1 MVPEISTP
9 PSGSCGAAI
18 AKDDSPQTLARRP
31 PCRRPRLQNSEDDCD
46 SPPYLKKAK
55 PIAGS
60 ASQKDI
66 QYLSTEGVISA
77 PALLCPLAS
86 YKLQYLAIVE
96 SRTEHLLEVI
106 NSRDD
111 VLGTL
116 MRRYFLCPLEVLKN
130 VQEAVRDM
138 MILSSM
144 VYHRLSH
151 SRCSMRLVST
161 EEEGYNSCYHFS
173 GQGCGS
179 RV

>member
-1 MVPEISTP
+1 MP
-9 PSGSCGAAI
+9 PRT
-18 AKDDSPQTLARRP
+18 TLSDFF
-31 PCRRPRLQNSEDDCD
+31 L
-46 SPPYLKKAK
+46 
-55 PIAGS
+55 
-60 ASQKDI
+60 
-66 QYLSTEGVISA
+66 T
-77 PALLCPLAS
+77 ALLCPLAS